1 MCYNKGM
8 VSGAGE
14 VGGIAGSC
22 YSNATITKNY
32 YYSGLGLTTGVSKV
46 TDNTDYLDIVNS
58 SAVSTNENIEVYS
71 EFINWIEN
79 Q

>member
-32 YYSGLGLTTGVSKV
+32 YYSGLGLTIGVSKV